1 MNNTFFQKNKNIIS
15 IVAAIIAF
23 AVITLI
29 YFNPILQGKRI
40 KQHDIEMHLGMS
52 QEITDFREATGEQTL
67 WTNAPFG
74 GMPAWNI
81 SVTPKGNLTNPIY
94 KGLSLGFPHPI
105 GSVFICMLGF
115 FVLLLILDCGFW
127 ISFIGAIAYGFT
139 SYLFIVIGAGH
150 NAKAMAMAYMAPVIA
165 GVLLAYKGKYLW
177 GWLLTAFALAFEVRT
192 NHLQITYYLA
202 LIIVILVIAELIS
215 DIKNKKLGHFFKASV
230 GLVVAAIIGVL
241 TCSTALYG
249 NYEFGK
255 ETTRGKPV
263 LTRNEDNQTQ
273 GLDRDYITQWSY
285 GKGETWSLL
294 IPNAKGGASAYIGK
308 QNPALEK
315 ADSRFKESIA
325 QSNAYWGDQPGTSG
339 PVYVGAIVVFLFV
352 LGALTVKGNL
362 KWALLIATLLS
373 ILLSWGKNFMGFTN
387 FFLDYIP
394 GYDKF
399 RAVSMTLVIAE
410 VTMPLLGFLG
420 LAELVKNP
428 DSFQKNI
435 KKFYIA
441 LGITAGICLLFY
453 IAPKVF
459 FSFLS
464 QGEAEQFAAMS
475 KGKDGALYAQFA
487 TQLEDVRVAIFRKDA
502 LRSLLFIILAAVP
515 LFLYGKGKL
524 KGQIAFPILA
534 VLVLIDMYP
543 IDKRYLNNDKFV
555 SKQKYN
561 KPFTASAADQYIL
574 NDNDLDFRVA
584 DITKDMFNDAST
596 CYFHKSLGGYSG
608 AKLRRYQDVITQYL
622 GGELNQL
629 RGAKTTQDL
638 LLSLSQQKVI
648 NMLNTKYIIVNPNS
662 QPFPNSNALGNAWVV
677 KDIRWVS
684 TPNEE
689 IDAIAE
695 TDLEHTAILNR
706 EFAQQVGNYQL
717 TDSIVP
723 EVTMED
729 YQPNKLTYRF
739 RSALRQAQG
748 PQDANYLIVF
758 SEIWTEKGW
767 KMYVD
772 GQEQPLLRANYL
784 LRSALIPSGEHEI
797 VMEYA
802 PKAYA
807 VGNTIALISSLLMIL
822 ALIVALVYSGRLK
835 SVEGSGAAFGILGA
849 IVYTFFP
856 KKKDKE

>member
-1 MNNTFFQKNKNIIS
+1 MNNTFFQKNKNALCII
-15 IVAAIIAF
+15 AAIIAF
-23 AVITLI
+23 AVITLV
-29 YFNPILQGKRI
+29 YFSPVLEGKRI

-52 QEITDFREATGEQTL
+52 QEINQYRETTGEQTL

-81 SVTPKGNLTNPIY
+81 SVTPKGNLTEPIY
-94 KGLSLGFPHPI
+94 QALRIRLPQSL

-115 FVLLLILDCGFW
+115 FVLLLALDCGFW

-177 GWLLTAFALAFEVRT
+177 GCLLTAFAMAFEVRT

-215 DIKNKKLGHFFKASV
+215 DIKNKKLGHFFKASI

-241 TCSTALYG
+241 SCSTTLYG

-263 LTRNEDNQTQ
+263 LTRNEDNQTK

-294 IPNAKGGASAYIGK
+294 IPNAKGGASAYIGR

-315 ADSRFKESIA
+315 ADRQFKDSIA

-352 LGALTVKGNL
+352 LGALTVKGKL
-362 KWALLIATLLS
+362 KWALLTATLLS

-410 VTMPLLGFLG
+410 VCMPLLGFLG
-420 LAELVKNP
+420 LAEIAKSP
-428 DSFQKNI
+428 ESFKQNI
-435 KKFYIA
+435 KKLYIA
-441 LGITAGICLLFY
+441 FGITAGICLLFFL
-453 IAPKVF
+453 APKVF
-459 FSFLS
+459 FNFLS
-464 QGEAEQFAAMS
+464 QGEAEQFAAMM
-475 KGKDGALYAQFA
+475 KGKDGALYASFA
-487 TQLEDVRVAIFRKDA
+487 AQLEDVRVAIFRKDT
-502 LRSLLFIILAAVP
+502 LRSLLFIILAAIP
-515 LFLYGKGKL
+515 IFLYGKGKL
-524 KGQIAFPILA
+524 KGYIAFPILA
-534 VLVLIDMYP
+534 VLVIVDMFP

-555 SKQKYN
+555 SKQKYD

-574 NDNDLDFRVA
+574 EDNTLDFRVA

-596 CYFHKSLGGYSG
+596 CYFHKSLGGYCG

-622 GGELNQL
+622 NGELNQL
-629 RGAKTTQDL
+629 RGAQSAPAL
-638 LLSLSQQKVI
+638 LQTLAQQKVL
-648 NMLNTKYIIVNPNS
+648 NMMNTKYVIYNPNA
-662 QPFPNSNALGNAWVV
+662 QPFENPFAMGNAWAVNN
-677 KDIRWVS
+677 IRWVD

-689 IDAIAE
+689 IDAIGN
-695 TDLEHTAILNR
+695 TDLEHTAIINK
-706 EFAQQVGNYQL
+706 EFEQQVGSYQL
-717 TDSIVP
+717 TDSVRGQIAL
-723 EVTMED
+723 TD
-729 YQPNKLTYRF
+729 YLPNKLSYSF
-739 RSALRQAQG
+739 KASEDQLV
-748 PQDANYLIVF
+748 VF
-758 SEIWTEKGW
+758 SEIWTERGW

-784 LRSALIPSGEHEI
+784 LRAALIPSGEHEI

-802 PKAYA
+802 PKAYSTGNA
-807 VGNTIALISSLLMIL
+807 VSFASSLIMIL
-822 ALIVALVYSGRLK
+822 GLIVALI
-835 SVEGSGAAFGILGA
+835 F
-849 IVYTFFP
+849 TFKP
-856 KKKDKE
+856 KKEEKA

>member
-1 MNNTFFQKNKNIIS
+1 MNNNYFQKNKNILS
-15 IVAAIIAF
+15 IVAAIFAF
-23 AVITLI
+23 AVITLV
-29 YFNPILQGKRI
+29 YFNPVLQGKRI

-52 QEITDFREATGEQTL
+52 KEIADFREATGEQTL
-67 WTNAPFG
+67 WTDAPFG

-81 SVTPKGNLTNPIY
+81 SVIPKGNLTNPIY
-94 KGLSLGFPHPI
+94 QALRIGLPQSL

-115 FVLLLILDCGFW
+115 FILLLVLDCGFW

-165 GVLLAYKGKYLW
+165 GVLLTYKGKYLW
-177 GWLLTAFALAFEVRT
+177 GWLLTSFALAFEVRT

-202 LIIVILVIAELIS
+202 IIVVILVIAELIS
-215 DIKNKKLGHFFKASV
+215 DIKNKELSHFFKASI
-230 GLVVAAIIGVL
+230 GLVVAAIIGIL
-241 TCSTALYG
+241 TCSTALYS

-263 LTRNEDNQTQ
+263 LTRNEDNQTN

-308 QNPALEK
+308 QNPALDK
-315 ADSRFKESIA
+315 ADRQFKDNIA

-352 LGALTVKGNL
+352 LGTMTVKSKL

-420 LAELVKNP
+420 LAELVKDP

-459 FSFLS
+459 FNFLS
-464 QGEAEQFAAMS
+464 QSETEQFAALS
-475 KGKDGALYAQFA
+475 KGKDGALYANFA
-487 TQLEDVRVAIFRKDA
+487 TQLENVRVAIFRKDA
-502 LRSLLFIILAAVP
+502 LRSLLFIIISATP
-515 LFLYGKGKL
+515 IFLYGKGKL

-534 VLVLIDMYP
+534 TLVLIDMYP

-555 SKQKYN
+555 SKQKYD
-561 KPFTASAADQYIL
+561 KPFTASTADQYIL
-574 NDNDLDFRVA
+574 NDNDLNFRVA

-608 AKLRRYQDVITQYL
+608 AKLRRYQDIITQYL

-629 RGAKTTQDL
+629 RSAKTSQDL
-638 LLSLSQQKVI
+638 MQSLMQQKI
-648 NMLNTKYIIVNPNS
+648 LNILNTKYIIFNPNS
-662 QPFPNSNALGNAWVV
+662 QPFPNPYALGNAWVV
-677 KDIRWVS
+677 NNIKWVE

-689 IDAIAE
+689 IDVIGE
-695 TDLEHTAILNR
+695 TDLEHTAILHK
-706 EFAQQVGNYQL
+706 EFEQQVGNYRI
-717 TDSIVP
+717 TDSILP
-723 EVTMED
+723 EITLED

-739 RSALRQAQG
+739 NGVPTGSTTTSNFLV
-748 PQDANYLIVF
+748 VF
-758 SEIWTEKGW
+758 SEIWTDKGW

-772 GQEQPLLRANYL
+772 QQEHPLLRANYL
-784 LRSALIPSGEHEI
+784 LRSALIPNGEHTI

-807 VGNTIALISSLLMIL
+807 VGNTVSFVSSLIMIL
-822 ALIVALVYSGRLK
+822 GFVAVLIL
-835 SVEGSGAAFGILGA
+835 
-849 IVYTFFP
+849 TFKP
-856 KKKDKE
+856 KKEQKS

>member
-1 MNNTFFQKNKNIIS
+1 MKNNFFQKNKNILS

-23 AVITLI
+23 AVITLV
-29 YFNPILQGKRI
+29 YFSPVLQGKRI

-115 FVLLLILDCGFW
+115 FVLLLVLDCGFW

-177 GWLLTAFALAFEVRT
+177 GWLLTAFAMAFEVRT

-215 DIKNKKLGHFFKASV
+215 DIKNKRLGHFFKASI

-263 LTRNEDNQTQ
+263 LTRNEDNQTK

-308 QNPALEK
+308 QNSALDK
-315 ADSRFKESIA
+315 ADRQFRDSIA

-352 LGALTVKGNL
+352 LGALTVKGKL

-410 VTMPLLGFLG
+410 VTIPMLGFLG
-420 LAELVKNP
+420 LAEIAKSP
-428 DSFQKNI
+428 ESFKQNM

-459 FSFLS
+459 FNFLS
-464 QGEAEQFAAMS
+464 QSEAEQFASMN
-475 KGKDGALYAQFA
+475 KGKDGALYASFA

-502 LRSLLFIILAAVP
+502 LRSLLFIIMAAVP
-515 LFLYGKGKL
+515 VFLYGKEKL

-534 VLVLIDMYP
+534 VLVLFDMFP

-555 SKQKYN
+555 SKQQYDN
-561 KPFTASAADQYIL
+561 PFKPSPADQYIL

-622 GGELNQL
+622 GSELNQL
-629 RGAKTTQDL
+629 RGAKTADELMQ
-638 LLSLSQQKVI
+638 SLSEQKVLNI
-648 NMLNTKYIIVNPNS
+648 LNTKYIIFNPNS
-662 QPFPNSNALGNAWVV
+662 QPFPNPNALGNAWVV
-677 KDIRWVS
+677 NSVRWVGS
-684 TPNEE
+684 PNEE
-689 IDAIAE
+689 IDAIEE
-695 TDLEHTAILNR
+695 TDLAHTAIVNR
-706 EFAQQVGNYQL
+706 EFAQEVGNYQV
-717 TDSIVP
+717 TDSILP
-723 EVTMED
+723 QVTMED

-739 RSALRQAQG
+739 RDVSTGSTTA
-748 PQDANYLIVF
+748 DYLVVF

-767 KMYVD
+767 KMFVD

-784 LRSALIPSGEHEI
+784 LRAALIPKGEHEI

-802 PKAYA
+802 PKAYT
-807 VGNTIALISSLLMIL
+807 VGNTIAFASSLIMIL
-822 ALIVALVYSGRLK
+822 GLIGALI
-835 SVEGSGAAFGILGA
+835 
-849 IVYTFFP
+849 YTFKP
-856 KKKDKE
+856 KKEKES

>member
-1 MNNTFFQKNKNIIS
+1 MKNTFFQKNKNILS

-29 YFNPILQGKRI
+29 YFNPVLQGKRI

-52 QEITDFREATGEQTL
+52 KEIADYQEATGEQTL
-67 WTNAPFG
+67 WTNTPFG
-74 GMPAWNI
+74 GMPSWNI
-81 SVTPKGNLTNPIY
+81 SVQPKGNLTNPIY
-94 KGLSLGFPHPI
+94 KGLNLGFPHPI

-115 FVLLLILDCGFW
+115 FVLLLVLDCGFW

-165 GVLLAYKGKYLW
+165 GVLLTYKGKYLW

-192 NHLQITYYLA
+192 GHLQITYYLA
-202 LIIVILVIAELIS
+202 LIVVILVIAELIS
-215 DIKNKKLGHFFKASV
+215 DIKNKKLGHFIKASV
-230 GLVVAAIIGVL
+230 GLAVAAIIGVL
-241 TCSTALYG
+241 TCSTSLYG
-249 NYEFGK
+249 SYEFGK

-263 LTRNEDNQTQ
+263 LTRNEDNQTK

-294 IPNAKGGASAYIGK
+294 IPNAKGGASALIGND
-308 QNPALEK
+308 NPALK
-315 ADSRFKESIA
+315 KNDNINRNYQLAIA
-325 QSNAYWGDQPGTSG
+325 NSNAYWGDQPGTSG

-352 LGALTVKGNL
+352 LGAMTVKGKL
-362 KWALLIATLLS
+362 KWALLVATLLS

-420 LAELVKNP
+420 LAEIAKSP
-428 DSFQKNI
+428 DTFKQNM

-441 LGITAGICLLFY
+441 LGVTAGICLVFY
-453 IAPKVF
+453 IAPKAF
-459 FSFLS
+459 FSFKGIADQQYNAQLLNYFQS
-464 QGEAEQFAAMS
+464 QGVNLNQ
-475 KGKDGALYAQFA
+475 KV
-487 TQLEDVRVAIFRKDA
+487 LEDNLTDVRVAIFRKDT

-515 LFLYGKGKL
+515 LFFYGKGKL

-534 VLVLIDMYP
+534 ALVLVDMFP

-555 SKQKYN
+555 SKQKYFQ
-561 KPFTASAADQYIL
+561 PFTASTADKAIL
-574 NDNDLDFRVA
+574 ADEALDFRVA
-584 DITKDMFNDAST
+584 DLTKDMFNDAST

-629 RGAKTTQDL
+629 RSAKTSQDL
-638 LLSLSQQKVI
+638 MQRLMQQKVL
-648 NMLNTKYIIVNPNS
+648 NMLNTKYIIYNPEA
-662 QPFPNSNALGNAWVV
+662 QPFLNSFAYGNAWVANN
-677 KDIRWVS
+677 IHWVD

-689 IDAIAE
+689 IDAIAT
-695 TDLEHTAILNR
+695 TDLQRTAILSK
-706 EFAQQVGNYQL
+706 EFEDKVGEYQF
-717 TDSIVP
+717 TDSIAPQIELV
-723 EVTMED
+723 E
-729 YQPNKLTYRF
+729 YQPNKLTYSF
-739 RSALRQAQG
+739 SG
-748 PQDANYLIVF
+748 VSTGSTTANYLVVF

-767 KMYVD
+767 KITID

-784 LRSALIPSGEHEI
+784 LRAAMIPAGDHEI

-802 PKAYA
+802 PKAYKM
-807 VGNTIALISSLLMIL
+807 GNTVSFASSLIMIL
-822 ALIVALVYSGRLK
+822 GLIGALVY
-835 SVEGSGAAFGILGA
+835 
-849 IVYTFFP
+849 TFKP
-856 KKKDKE
+856 KKEEKK

>member
-1 MNNTFFQKNKNIIS
+1 MNKNFFQKNKNILS
-15 IVAAIIAF
+15 IVAAILAF

-29 YFNPILQGKRI
+29 YFSPVLQGKRI

-52 QEITDFREATGEQTL
+52 QEINQFHEATGEQTL

-81 SVTPKGNLTNPIY
+81 SVSPKGNLTNPVY

-115 FVLLLILDCGFW
+115 FVLLLVLDCGFW

-177 GWLLTAFALAFEVRT
+177 GWLLTAFAMAFEVRT

-230 GLVVAAIIGVL
+230 GLAVAAIIGVL

-263 LTRNEDNQTQ
+263 LASDQDNQTT

-285 GKGETWSLL
+285 GKGETWTLL

-308 QNPALEK
+308 QNPALDK
-315 ADSRFKESIA
+315 ADRQFKDTIA
-325 QSNAYWGDQPGTSG
+325 QQNAYWGDQPMTSG

-352 LGALTVKGNL
+352 LGALTVKGKL

-410 VTMPLLGFLG
+410 ITMPLLGFLG
-420 LAELVKNP
+420 LAELMKDP
-428 DSFQKNI
+428 DGFQKNI

-453 IAPKVF
+453 LAPKTF

-475 KGKDGALYAQFA
+475 KGKDGAVYAQFA
-487 TQLEDVRVAIFRKDA
+487 SQLEDVRVAIFRKDA

-534 VLVLIDMYP
+534 VLVLADMFP

-555 SKQKYN
+555 SKEQYS

-608 AKLRRYQDVITQYL
+608 AKLRRYQDVISQYL
-622 GGELNQL
+622 GSELNQL
-629 RGAKTTQDL
+629 RGAKTAQDL
-638 LLSLSQQKVI
+638 MLSLSQQKVI
-648 NMLNTKYIIVNPNS
+648 NMLNTKYVIFNPNA
-662 QPFPNSNALGNAWVV
+662 QPFPNANALGNAWVV
-677 KDIRWVS
+677 NDIRWVS

-695 TDLEHTAILNR
+695 TNLAHAAIINR

-723 EVTMED
+723 EVILED
-729 YQPNKLTYRF
+729 YQPNKLCYKF
-739 RSALRQAQG
+739 RGASTGAT
-748 PQDANYLIVF
+748 DANYLVVF

-772 GQEQPLLRANYL
+772 GQEQPLLRANYI
-784 LRSALIPSGEHEI
+784 LRAALIPGGEHDI

-802 PKAYA
+802 PKAYK
-807 VGNTIALISSLLMIL
+807 VGNTVSFVSSLIMILGLIGALI
-822 ALIVALVYSGRLK
+822 
-835 SVEGSGAAFGILGA
+835 
-849 IVYTFFP
+849 YTFKP
-856 KKKDKE
+856 KKEEKA

>member
-1 MNNTFFQKNKNIIS
+1 MKNSFFQKNKNILS

-29 YFNPILQGKRI
+29 YFSPVLQGKRI

-115 FVLLLILDCGFW
+115 FILLLVLDCGFW

-215 DIKNKKLGHFFKASV
+215 DIKNKKLGHFFKASI
-230 GLVVAAIIGVL
+230 GLAVAAIIGVL

-263 LTRNEDNQTQ
+263 LTRNENNQTK

-308 QNPALEK
+308 QNPALDK
-315 ADSRFKESIA
+315 ADRQFRDNIA
-325 QSNAYWGDQPGTSG
+325 QQNAYWGDQPGTSG

-352 LGALTVKGNL
+352 LGALTVKGKM

-373 ILLSWGKNFMGFTN
+373 ILLSWGKNFMDFTN

-420 LAELVKNP
+420 LAEIAKSP
-428 DSFQKNI
+428 ESFKQNI

-453 IAPKVF
+453 IAPKLF
-459 FSFLS
+459 FNFLS
-464 QGEAEQFAAMS
+464 QGEAEQFALMS
-475 KGKDGALYAQFA
+475 KGKDGALYANFA
-487 TQLEDVRVAIFRKDA
+487 AQLEDVRVAIFRKDT

-515 LFLYGKGKL
+515 IFLYGKGKL

-534 VLVLIDMYP
+534 VLVLVDMFP
-543 IDKRYLNNDKFV
+543 IDKRYLNDDKFV
-555 SKQKYN
+555 SKQQFDNPY
-561 KPFTASAADQYIL
+561 KPSTADQYIL
-574 NDNDLDFRVA
+574 NDNNLDFRVA

-629 RGAKTTQDL
+629 RGAKTADELMQ
-638 LLSLSQQKVI
+638 SLSEQKVLNI
-648 NMLNTKYIIVNPNS
+648 LNTKYVIFNPNA
-662 QPFPNSNALGNAWVV
+662 QPFPNPYASGNAWVV
-677 KDIRWVS
+677 NDIKWVE

-689 IDAIAE
+689 IDAIE
-695 TDLEHTAILNR
+695 NTDLNHTAIINK
-706 EFAQQVGNYQL
+706 EFSQQVGNYQV
-717 TDSIVP
+717 TDSILP
-723 EVTMED
+723 QVTLED
-729 YQPNKLTYRF
+729 YQPNKLMYRF
-739 RSALRQAQG
+739 RGVSTGSTTA
-748 PQDANYLIVF
+748 DYLVVF

-772 GQEQPLLRANYL
+772 GQEQPLLRANYI
-784 LRSALIPSGEHEI
+784 LRAALIPSGEHEI

-802 PKAYA
+802 PKAYT
-807 VGNTIALISSLLMIL
+807 VGNTVAFASSLIMIL
-822 ALIVALVYSGRLK
+822 GLIGALVY
-835 SVEGSGAAFGILGA
+835 
-849 IVYTFFP
+849 TFKP
-856 KKKDKE
+856 KKKEEQS

>member
-1 MNNTFFQKNKNIIS
+1 MKNNFFQKNKNILS

-23 AVITLI
+23 AVITLV
-29 YFNPILQGKRI
+29 YFNPVLQGKRI

-81 SVTPKGNLTNPIY
+81 SVSPKGNLTNPIY

-115 FVLLLILDCGFW
+115 FVLLLVLDCGFW

-215 DIKNKKLGHFFKASV
+215 DIKNKELGHFFKASI

-241 TCSTALYG
+241 TCSTSLYG

-263 LTRNEDNQTQ
+263 LTRNEDNQTK

-352 LGALTVKGNL
+352 LGALTVKGKM

-410 VTMPLLGFLG
+410 ITMPLLGFLG
-420 LAELVKNP
+420 LAEIAKSPEN
-428 DSFQKNI
+428 FKQNM

-453 IAPKVF
+453 LAPKF
-459 FSFLS
+459 FFNFLS
-464 QGEAEQFAAMS
+464 QGEAEQFATLS
-475 KGKDGALYAQFA
+475 KGKDGALYANFA
-487 TQLEDVRVAIFRKDA
+487 TQLENVRVAIFRKDA
-502 LRSLLFIILAAVP
+502 LRSLAFIILAAVP

-524 KGQIAFPILA
+524 KGQIVFPILA
-534 VLVLIDMYP
+534 ALVLIDMYP

-555 SKQKYN
+555 SKQKYD
-561 KPFTASAADQYIL
+561 KPFAASAADQYIL

-629 RGAKTTQDL
+629 RSAKTSQDMMQ
-638 LLSLSQQKVI
+638 SLMQLKAV
-648 NMLNTKYIIVNPNS
+648 NMLNTKYIIFNPNS
-662 QPFPNSNALGNAWVV
+662 QPFPNPNALGNAWVV
-677 KDIRWVS
+677 NNVRWVGS
-684 TPNEE
+684 PNEE
-689 IDAIAE
+689 IDAIEE
-695 TDLEHTAILNR
+695 TDLAHTAIVNR
-706 EFAQQVGNYQL
+706 EFAQEVGDYQV
-717 TDSIVP
+717 TDSIMP
-723 EVTMED
+723 EVTLED

-739 RSALRQAQG
+739 SGVSTGSTTA
-748 PQDANYLIVF
+748 DYLVVF

-772 GQEQPLLRANYL
+772 GQEHPLLRANYI
-784 LRSALIPSGEHEI
+784 LRAALIPSGEHEI

-802 PKAYA
+802 PKAYT
-807 VGNTIALISSLLMIL
+807 VGNTVAFISSLLMIIG
-822 ALIVALVYSGRLK
+822 LIVALIYTGRLK
-835 SVEGSGAAFGILGA
+835 SMEGSAMAFGILGA

-856 KKKDKE
+856 QKKEKQE

>member
-1 MNNTFFQKNKNIIS
+1 MSNTTTKENKTWSALRQAQGPKVLS

-23 AVITLI
+23 AVITLV
-29 YFNPILQGKRI
+29 YFSPVLQGKRI
-40 KQHDIEMHLGMS
+40 KQHDIEMHKGMA
-52 QEITDFREATGEQTL
+52 QEIDNYRNSTGEQTL
-67 WTNAPFG
+67 WTNSAFS

-81 SVTPKGNLTNPIY
+81 SVSPKGNLTNPIY

-105 GSVFICMLGF
+105 GSVFISMLGF
-115 FVLLLILDCGFW
+115 FILLMVLDCGFW
-127 ISFIGAIAYGFT
+127 VSFIGAIAYGFT
-139 SYLFIVIGAGH
+139 SYLYIVIGAGH

-165 GVLLAYKGKYLW
+165 GVLLTYKGKYLW
-177 GWLLTAFALAFEVRT
+177 GSILTAFALAFEIRT
-192 NHLQITYYLA
+192 GHLQITYYLL
-202 LIIVILVIAELIS
+202 LIIVILIVAELIYN
-215 DIKNKKLGHFFKASV
+215 IKNKQLGNFFKASI
-230 GLVVAAIIGVL
+230 GLVVAAILGIL
-241 TCSTALYG
+241 TCSTTLYG

-263 LTRNEDNQTQ
+263 LTRNEDNQTN

-315 ADSRFKESIA
+315 ADNRFKESIA

-352 LGALTVKGNL
+352 LGALTVKGKL

-387 FFLDYIP
+387 FFLDFIP

-420 LAELVKNP
+420 LAELVKKP

-453 IAPKVF
+453 IAPKLF
-459 FSFLS
+459 FNFLS
-464 QGEAEQFAAMS
+464 QGEAEQFASMS
-475 KGKDGALYAQFA
+475 KGKDGALYANFA
-487 TQLEDVRVAIFRKDA
+487 TQLENVRIAIFRKDT
-502 LRSLLFIILAAVP
+502 LRSLLFIILSAVP
-515 LFLYGKGKL
+515 IFFYGKGKL

-534 VLVLIDMYP
+534 ILVILDMFP

-555 SKQKYN
+555 SKQKYD
-561 KPFTASAADQYIL
+561 KPFTASTADQYIL
-574 NDNDLDFRVA
+574 NDDGLDFRVA

-629 RGAKTTQDL
+629 RTAKTPEELTQ
-638 LLSLSQQKVI
+638 SLSQLKAL
-648 NMLNTKYIIVNPNS
+648 NMLNTKYIIFNPNS
-662 QPFPNSNALGNAWVV
+662 QPFPNPYAFGNAWVANG
-677 KDIRWVS
+677 IHWVDS
-684 TPNEE
+684 PNEE
-689 IDAIAE
+689 IDAIDD
-695 TDLEHTAILNR
+695 TDLKHIAILNK
-706 EFAQQVGNYQL
+706 EFAQQVGNYQIMDRIL
-717 TDSIVP
+717 S
-723 EVTMED
+723 EVTLED

-739 RSALRQAQG
+739 KSALRQAQG
-748 PQDANYLIVF
+748 PQPDNYLVVF

-772 GQEQPLLRANYL
+772 GQEHPLLRANYI
-784 LRSALIPSGEHEI
+784 LRAALIPNGEHEI

-802 PKAYA
+802 PKAYT
-807 VGNTIALISSLLMIL
+807 VGSAISFASSLIMIL
-822 ALIVALVYSGRLK
+822 GLIGALV
-835 SVEGSGAAFGILGA
+835 F
-849 IVYTFFP
+849 TFKP
-856 KKKDKE
+856 KKEKKS

>member
-1 MNNTFFQKNKNIIS
+1 MNNTFFQKNKNALCII
-15 IVAAIIAF
+15 AAIIAF
-23 AVITLI
+23 AVITLV
-29 YFNPILQGKRI
+29 YFSPVLEGKRI

-52 QEITDFREATGEQTL
+52 QEINQYREATGEQTL

-81 SVTPKGNLTNPIY
+81 SITPKGNLTNPIY
-94 KGLSLGFPHPI
+94 KALSLGLPHPI
-105 GSVFICMLGF
+105 GSVFISMLGF
-115 FVLLLILDCGFW
+115 FVLLLVLDCGFW

-177 GWLLTAFALAFEVRT
+177 GCLLTAFAMAFEVRT
-192 NHLQITYYLA
+192 GHLQITYYLA
-202 LIIVILVIAELIS
+202 LTIIIIVIAELIS
-215 DIKNKKLGHFFKASV
+215 DIINKRIGHFMKASV
-230 GLVVAAIIGVL
+230 GLVIAAVIGAL
-241 TCSTALYG
+241 TCSTTLYG

-263 LTRNEDNQTQ
+263 LTRNEDNQTK

-294 IPNAKGGASAYIGK
+294 IPNAKGGASAYIGR

-315 ADSRFKESIA
+315 ADRQFKDSIA

-352 LGALTVKGNL
+352 LGALTVKGKL
-362 KWALLIATLLS
+362 KWALLTATLLS

-410 VTMPLLGFLG
+410 VCMPLLGFLG
-420 LAELVKNP
+420 LAEIAKSP
-428 DSFQKNI
+428 ESFKQNI
-435 KKFYIA
+435 KKLYIA
-441 LGITAGICLLFY
+441 FGLTAGICLLFY
-453 IAPKVF
+453 LAPKVF
-459 FSFLS
+459 FNFLS
-464 QGEAEQFAAMS
+464 QGEAEQFAAMM
-475 KGKDGALYAQFA
+475 KGKDGALYASFA
-487 TQLEDVRVAIFRKDA
+487 TQLEDVRVAIFRKDT
-502 LRSLLFIILAAVP
+502 LRSLLFIILAAIP
-515 LFLYGKGKL
+515 IFLYGKGKL
-524 KGQIAFPILA
+524 KGYIAFPILA
-534 VLVLIDMYP
+534 VLVIVDMFP

-555 SKQKYN
+555 SKQKYD

-574 NDNDLDFRVA
+574 EDNTLDFRVA

-596 CYFHKSLGGYSG
+596 CYFHKSLGGYCG

-622 GGELNQL
+622 NGELNQL
-629 RGAKTTQDL
+629 RGAQSAPAL
-638 LLSLSQQKVI
+638 LQTLAQQKVL
-648 NMLNTKYIIVNPNS
+648 NMMNTKYVIYNPNA
-662 QPFPNSNALGNAWVV
+662 QPFENPFAMGNAWAVNN
-677 KDIRWVS
+677 IRWVD

-689 IDAIAE
+689 IDAIGN
-695 TDLEHTAILNR
+695 TDLEHTAIINK
-706 EFAQQVGNYQL
+706 EFEQQVGSYQL
-717 TDSIVP
+717 TDSVRGQIAL
-723 EVTMED
+723 TD
-729 YQPNKLTYRF
+729 YLPNKLSYSF
-739 RSALRQAQG
+739 KASEDQLV
-748 PQDANYLIVF
+748 VF
-758 SEIWTEKGW
+758 SEIWTERGW

-784 LRSALIPSGEHEI
+784 LRAALIPSGEHEI

-802 PKAYA
+802 PKAYSTGNA
-807 VGNTIALISSLLMIL
+807 VSFASSLIMIL
-822 ALIVALVYSGRLK
+822 GLIVALI
-835 SVEGSGAAFGILGA
+835 F
-849 IVYTFFP
+849 TFKP
-856 KKKDKE
+856 KKEEKA